1 MDFFFLR
8 RERENR
14 KEHKEKRYGCTTV
27 EIRSRLEFYSERA
40 ESLMLLRRGE
50 LSNLAVAHR
59 PRHSAF
65 NTKTFQIVSV
75 P

>member
-1 MDFFFLR
+1 MQFFFLR

-14 KEHKEKRYGCTTV
+14 KDHKQKRYGRTTV
-27 EIRSRLEFYSERA
+27 EIRSRLEFHSKQA
-40 ESLMLLRRGE
+40 ESLMLLPRGE
-50 LSNLAVAHR
+50 LSNLAVARR